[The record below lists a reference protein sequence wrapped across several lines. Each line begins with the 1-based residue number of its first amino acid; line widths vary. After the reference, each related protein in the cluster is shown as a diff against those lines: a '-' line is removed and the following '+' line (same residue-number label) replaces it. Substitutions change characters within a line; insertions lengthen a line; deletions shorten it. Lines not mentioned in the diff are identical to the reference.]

1 MNAASAIRILALVA
15 ARAEIRATIKA
26 TLGRAALRT
35 MPRAELERMA
45 REALA
50 PRHHIRA
57 AGMWARIRAEAL
69 QNSKHSKRPAK
80 RCAAGASGLQNSV
93 AKEGTE

>member
-1 MNAASAIRILALVA
+1 MSAASAIRILALA
-15 ARAEIRATIKA
+15 QARAEIRATIKA
-26 TLGRAALRT
+26 TLSDAAFRA

-57 AGMWARIRAEAL
+57 ARMWTRVRAEAL
-69 QNSKHSKRPAK
+69 QNSKHSKRAAK
-80 RCAAGASGLQNSV
+80 RCARGTPELQISV
-93 AKEGTE
+93 PKGGTE

>member
-15 ARAEIRATIKA
+15 ARAEVRATIKA
-26 TLGRAALRT
+26 TLGHAALRT

-45 REALA
+45 RETLA

-57 AGMWARIRAEAL
+57 AGMWARIRAVGL
-69 QNSKHSKRPAK
+69 QNSKHLKRPAK
-80 RCAAGASGLQNSV
+80 RCARSTPELQNSV
-93 AKEGTE
+93 AERGTE